1 MVGRAVLGCG
11 SGAGHPGESLTAGGK
26 GGSANIDPATDL
38 ATQGK
43 SSGFLIARRRDLADD
58 FANVTHNEKRGRSL
72 WR

>member
-1 MVGRAVLGCG
+1 
-11 SGAGHPGESLTAGGK
+11 LTAGGK